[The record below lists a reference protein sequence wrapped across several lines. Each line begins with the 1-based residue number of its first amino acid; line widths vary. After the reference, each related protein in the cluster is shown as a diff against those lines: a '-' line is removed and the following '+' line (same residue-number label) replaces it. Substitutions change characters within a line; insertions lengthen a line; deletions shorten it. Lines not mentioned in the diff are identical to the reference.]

1 MSHVPASREK
11 RKIDYKTENELAK
24 EGGKWTGGREA
35 NQGILR
41 HEKKRKIEV
50 KVAELEDL
58 LVDQNDLTT
67 EQIQDKVNAYRKMLL
82 EKEKLDG
89 GGEGGDND
97 TEDQLDEF
105 GRVIVK
111 DSHQFA
117 KLQNQV
123 RNVEGFFLLTMANSR
138 LPTN

>member
-1 MSHVPASREK
+1 MYNGIGLTTVRGSGTSGYVQRNMSHVPASREK

-24 EGGKWTGGREA
+24 EGGKWTGKEA

-58 LVDQNDLTT
+58 LADQNDLNS

-82 EKEKLDG
+82 EKEKL
-89 GGEGGDND
+89 
-97 TEDQLDEF
+97 LK
-105 GRVIVK
+105 R
-111 DSHQFA
+111 
-117 KLQNQV
+117 
-123 RNVEGFFLLTMANSR
+123 
-138 LPTN
+138 

>member
-89 GGEGGDND
+89 GGEGDDDD

-123 RNVEGFFLLTMANSR
+123 RNVEGFC
-138 LPTN
+138 